1 MLRSGIR
8 PSGSATAPSGFQI
21 KPLNTQLR
29 SHSVMIHMPAS
40 AMTSTSGRFLPIHH
54 PPRAASAG

>member
-8 PSGSATAPSGFQI
+8 PSGSATTPSGFQI

-29 SHSVMIHMPAS
+29 SHSVTIHIPAR
-40 AMTSTSGRFLPIHH
+40 AITSTSGLPLPIHQ
-54 PPRAASAG
+54 PPRAASPG